1 MREVVIDTE
10 TTGLSY
16 KLGDRITEVGC
27 TELINHV
34 ATDNN
39 LQFYCSVDRA
49 VSEDAVRIS
58 GLTNEFLSSHPP
70 FAKNAEGFLNFI
82 KEDQLIIHN
91 ADFDMGFI
99 NNELKLLGRTKLTN
113 KIIDT
118 VGLAR
123 KTLNTRVANLDY
135 LCRRFSIDLSKR
147 EVHGALLDTQL
158 LAEVYLEL
166 LGGKQ
171 ISMNLDDK
179 KEAGLDK
186 KNKISSKIN
195 NISTIELLEEDIK
208 QHKLLTQQ
216 IKNPLWQKI
225 NY

>member
-34 ATDNN
+34 ATENK
-39 LQFYCSVDRA
+39 LQFYCSVDRV

-70 FAKNAEGFLNFI
+70 FEESVDNFLNFI

-91 ADFDMGFI
+91 SDFDMGFL
-99 NNELKLLGRTKLTN
+99 NNELGLLGRPKLKN
-113 KIIDT
+113 KVIDT

-123 KTLNTRVANLDY
+123 KTLNTRVANLNY

-147 EVHGALLDTQL
+147 ELHGALLDTQL

-171 ISMNLDDK
+171 ISMNLDNK
-179 KEAGLDK
+179 KEAELDK
-186 KNKISSKIN
+186 KNKTTRKTN
-195 NISTIELLEEDIK
+195 NISIVEVLEEDIK
-208 QHKLLTQQ
+208 QHKLATQQ